1 MTQLGGKKSKRMY
14 IGYNVKQEINKQINY
29 IKTSIALLPN
39 NIKVKNRY
47 KNILRN
53 CKQKEIVEQ
62 LYQSITYI
70 QTAMNRINRVIE
82 KDTYITTRED
92 VIVSLN
98 IIYNLLEEKKKDEE
112 NIQEKTFKAHI
123 EKQKETQTN
132 KDLITRKELQKLL
145 RLSKTQ
151 THRIVE
157 KYIKEEVLQLVE
169 IKGRIHYYKF
179 TKPNETTNDE

>member
-1 MTQLGGKKSKRMY
+1 MY
-14 IGYNVKQEINKQINY
+14 IGYNVKAEIHKQIGY

-70 QTAMNRINRVIE
+70 QTAMNRINRVLE
-82 KDTYITTRED
+82 KDAYITTRED

-98 IIYNLLEEKKKDEE
+98 IIYNLLEENKKDKANTEKKEAIKELLQEE
-112 NIQEKTFKAHI
+112 K
-123 EKQKETQTN
+123 KETN